1 MQAHL
6 MFFADVK
13 STGDIDFDRKIYI
26 TCGLKFLFVCF
37 LLSQDEI
44 KKERKL
50 QSLHLPF
57 YITE

>member
-6 MFFADVK
+6 MFFVDVK

-26 TCGLKFLFVCF
+26 TCGLKFLLVCF

-44 KKERKL
+44 KKRKEVAITAPPF
-50 QSLHLPF
+50 LHH
-57 YITE
+57 

>member
-1 MQAHL
+1 
-6 MFFADVK
+6 MFFVDVK

-26 TCGLKFLFVCF
+26 TCGLKFLLVCF